1 MLNEALT
8 ILRSPKRR
16 MAGNIGMTRE
26 VLLAAFIIGVG
37 LCVAG
42 AGTHFYQWRLRQ
54 QAMLRYDG
62 ATAIASAGHL
72 VMSFFCGPYIMLQ
85 MGWNREDSGTMDMG
99 AALLSAIVAFGWAFL
114 TGLMVVGLYVALR
127 Y

>member
-1 MLNEALT
+1 
-8 ILRSPKRR
+8 
-16 MAGNIGMTRE
+16 MTRE
-26 VLLAAFIIGVG
+26 LLLAAFIIGVG

-62 ATAIASAGHL
+62 ATVFASMGHL

-85 MGWNREDSGTMDMG
+85 MGWSQEDSGSVNMG
-99 AALLSAIVAFGWAFL
+99 SALLSAVVAFGWAFL
-114 TGLMVVGLYVALR
+114 TGLMIMGLYVAVR
-127 Y
+127 H

>member
-1 MLNEALT
+1 
-8 ILRSPKRR
+8 
-16 MAGNIGMTRE
+16 MARE
-26 VLLAAFIIGVG
+26 VLLAAFIIAVG

-62 ATAIASAGHL
+62 STMIASMGHL

-85 MGWNREDSGTMDMG
+85 MGWSPDNGNTVNTGS
-99 AALLSAIVAFGWAFL
+99 ALLSALVAFGWAFI
-114 TGLMVVGLYVALR
+114 TGLMIMGTYVALR
-127 Y
+127 S